1 MNKIVLSGAF
11 VALAQLAAA
20 PAFAQYYG
28 NRGMWWGHGWG
39 YGGMMFGGL
48 LMIIF
53 WGSIIVLAVLAVRWI
68 AGNNSQR
75 EAPPQPRQS
84 PLDILKE
91 RFARGEIDKKEYE
104 ERKKTLTQ

>member
-1 MNKIVLSGAF
+1 MRKLILSGA
-11 VALAQLAAA
+11 AIGLSPLAAS
-20 PAFAQYYG
+20 PAFAQYFG
-28 NRGMWWGHGWG
+28 DRGMWWGHGWG
-39 YGGMMFGGL
+39 YGGMIFGGL

-91 RFARGEIDKKEYE
+91 RFARGEIDKEEFE
-104 ERKKTLTQ
+104 ERRRVLGE